1 MKKGLIKEAFRLQQI
16 AGIKPVNEI
25 FGDANPDALRLEED
39 TVRKYFETM
48 VEVQPET
55 IVSILT
61 QLLTEELPFNQFIKD
76 TVEDIQDSYRDEL
89 GESNLGAA
97 YAERELDGD
106 ASRQMHEEEGQEGRQ
121 YIKITGGSRGEI
133 EDVEILYI
141 PGNPDSYMQNEYDE
155 EINRR
160 TDNGTDEEEMENI
173 EEFADFNKVGEG
185 MYQMV
190 FNSEESAAFISAN
203 LPKVKAYMKRNGYN
217 SVESLVEYLV
227 EEADSAEIYDFLDQI
242 GAEGI

>member
-1 MKKGLIKEAFRLQQI
+1 MKRGLIKEAFRLQQI
-16 AGIKPVNEI
+16 AGLRPINEI
-25 FGDANPDALRLEED
+25 LPSSD
-39 TVRKYFETM
+39 TPRRKGL
-48 VEVQPET
+48 Q
-55 IVSILT
+55 
-61 QLLTEELPFNQFIKD
+61 
-76 TVEDIQDSYRDEL
+76 
-89 GESNLGAA
+89 
-97 YAERELDGD
+97 RE
-106 ASRQMHEEEGQEGRQ
+106 QMGQEGQQ

-133 EDVEILYI
+133 EDVEILDI
-141 PGNPDSYMQNEYDE
+141 PGDPDSYMQNEYDE

-173 EEFADFNKVGEG
+173 EEFADFNKVGDG

-190 FNSEESAAFISAN
+190 FNPEESAAFISAN
-203 LPKVKAYMKRNGYN
+203 LPKVNAYMKQNGYN